1 MTKTK
6 SPKKILVHHKVLIDA
21 SVEPL
26 KRLDKVLSSALPH
39 LSRSRL
45 KSLILEGH
53 VTLQG
58 NPIQDPDFKVLL
70 NQEFLVEE
78 PAPEEATPK
87 GEDIAL
93 DIIYEDAHLLVINN
107 PAGLVV
113 HPAPGNRTGTLV
125 NALIAYCGDQLSG
138 IGGVRRPG
146 IVHRLDKDT
155 SGLMVVAKTDAA
167 HQGLSS
173 QFANRDLSR
182 TYQAFVMG
190 VLDPD
195 SGVINKNIGRSLK
208 NRQKMAT
215 FKERGKEAIT
225 LYETK
230 ETYGNVLAS
239 LVECKLKT
247 GRTHQIRVHL
257 SDLGHPLIG
266 DPIYGKSR
274 QTNPLLKKISSDAIS
289 FRWEKG
295 RQALHASELSFIHP
309 ITFKKENF
317 SVELPQDLKDLKKIL
332 ETL

>member
-1 MTKTK
+1 M
-6 SPKKILVHHKVLIDA
+6 A
-21 SVEPL
+21 PL
-26 KRLDKVLSSALPH
+26 KRLDKVLSAALPH
-39 LSRSRL
+39 LSRNRL
-45 KSLILEGH
+45 KALILEGY
-53 VTLQG
+53 VTLGG
-58 NPIQDPDFKVLL
+58 NSIQDPDFKVVL

-78 PAPEEATPK
+78 PAPEDAIPK
-87 GEDIAL
+87 GENIAL
-93 DIIYEDAHLLVINN
+93 DVVYEDEHLLVINK
-107 PAGLVV
+107 PPGLVV
-113 HPAPGNRTGTLV
+113 HPAPGNREGTLV
-125 NALIAYCGDQLSG
+125 NALIAYCGHQLSG

-155 SGLMVVAKTDAA
+155 SGLMVVAKTDVA
-167 HQGLSS
+167 HQGLSA
-173 QFANRDLSR
+173 QFANRELSR
-182 TYQAFVMG
+182 TYEAFVMG
-190 VLDPD
+190 ILDPEKGIID
-195 SGVINKNIGRSLK
+195 KNIGRSLK

-230 ETYGNVLAS
+230 ETYGKTLAS
-239 LVECKLKT
+239 LLECKLKT

-274 QTNPLLKKISSDAIS
+274 QTNPLLKRISSDDIS

-309 ITFKKENF
+309 ITFEKKNF
-317 SVELPQDLKDLKKIL
+317 RVELPHDLKDLKKIL

>member
-1 MTKTK
+1 MMKTK
-6 SPKKILVHHKVLIDA
+6 STLHRVLVDNSL
-21 SVEPL
+21 EL
-26 KRLDKVLSSALPH
+26 FKRLDKALSSALPH

-45 KSLILEGH
+45 KSLILGGY
-53 VTLQG
+53 VTLNG
-58 NPIQDPDFKVLL
+58 NPIRDPDFKIIF

-78 PAPEEATPK
+78 PAPEDALPK
-87 GEDIAL
+87 GENIAL
-93 DIIYEDAHLLVINN
+93 DIVYEDAHLLVINK

-113 HPAPGNRTGTLV
+113 HPAPGNREGTLV

-190 VLDPD
+190 VLDPEK
-195 SGVINKNIGRSLK
+195 GLINKNIGRSLK

-230 ETYGNVLAS
+230 EHYGNNMAS

-266 DPIYGKSR
+266 DPLYGKSR
-274 QTNPLLKKISSDAIS
+274 QTNPLLKKISSDTIS

-309 ITFKKENF
+309 ITFQKENF
-317 SVELPQDLKDLKKIL
+317 RVELPQDLKDLKKIL